1 MTFFEELK
9 WRGVVKDISSPE
21 LEDKL
26 NNESLTFYL
35 GTDPTADSLH
45 IGHYA
50 SFVTAKRL
58 ARHGHKPIILIG
70 GATGLIGDPRP
81 TAEREIISK
90 ETVAKNIVSEREKG
104 KFVSIEDSQNRCKV
118 SQTLIDKLKNM
129 GIFDDMPE
137 SSQLSLFDL

>member
-50 SFVTAKRL
+50 SFVTAKR
-58 ARHGHKPIILIG
+58 
-70 GATGLIGDPRP
+70 
-81 TAEREIISK
+81 
-90 ETVAKNIVSEREKG
+90 
-104 KFVSIEDSQNRCKV
+104 
-118 SQTLIDKLKNM
+118 
-129 GIFDDMPE
+129 
-137 SSQLSLFDL
+137 

>member
-9 WRGVVKDISSPE
+9 YRGVIKDISSPD

-58 ARHGHKPIILIG
+58 LKHGHKPIILVG

-81 TAEREIISK
+81 TTERPMISK
-90 ETVAKNIVSEREKG
+90 
-104 KFVSIEDSQNRCKV
+104 
-118 SQTLIDKLKNM
+118 
-129 GIFDDMPE
+129 
-137 SSQLSLFDL
+137 